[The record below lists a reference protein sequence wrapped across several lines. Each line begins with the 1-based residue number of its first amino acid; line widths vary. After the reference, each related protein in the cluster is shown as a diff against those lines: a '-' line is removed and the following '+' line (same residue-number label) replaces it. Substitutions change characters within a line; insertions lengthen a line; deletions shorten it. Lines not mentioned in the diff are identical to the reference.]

1 MARLSVM
8 IPVQGQMREKK
19 SSDHKK
25 NWKENEDLRL
35 LKKNINWPKMIVQN
49 SVTERSF
56 SYFATNKHSHY
67 SVHIL
72 RCYETETGI

>member
-25 NWKENEDLRL
+25 NWKENEDLQL
-35 LKKNINWPKMIVQN
+35 LKKISTDQ
-49 SVTERSF
+49 T
-56 SYFATNKHSHY
+56 
-67 SVHIL
+67 
-72 RCYETETGI
+72 

>member
-25 NWKENEDLRL
+25 NWKENEDLQL
-35 LKKNINWPKMIVQN
+35 LKKYQLTKHDCTEFRNRIAFFVILLQTNW
-49 SVTERSF
+49 SLFGAHTE
-56 SYFATNKHSHY
+56 
-67 SVHIL
+67 IL
-72 RCYETETGI
+72 